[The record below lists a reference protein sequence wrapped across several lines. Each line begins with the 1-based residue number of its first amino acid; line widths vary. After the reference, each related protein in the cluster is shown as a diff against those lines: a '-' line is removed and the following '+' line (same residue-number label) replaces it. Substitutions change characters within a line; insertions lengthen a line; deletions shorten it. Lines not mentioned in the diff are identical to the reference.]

1 MIRWQP
7 LVPILYTI
15 SWIRP
20 WRVNQSTPLAYR
32 TMTLLWRFHR
42 PMEIDDAIVQIAREL
57 AKIPAALKTWR
68 GPITELLND
77 SRVFNSTSDAAI
89 KWKPIIKIL
98 FDTDKTAF
106 PELLG
111 KVATAPSANIFTNR
125 EYEML
130 QRSLNLRRLSYVVF
144 TGDKNHFLTQLPT
157 IQEKLVDI
165 LRNVT
170 APIVQSEVYLCIRVL
185 LCRLSPHNLTSFWP
199 VVLTELVSLS
209 SYQSD
214 ISWHAS

>member
-1 MIRWQP
+1 
-7 LVPILYTI
+7 
-15 SWIRP
+15 
-20 WRVNQSTPLAYR
+20 
-32 TMTLLWRFHR
+32 
-42 PMEIDDAIVQIAREL
+42 MEIDDAIIQIIREL
-57 AKIPAALKTWR
+57 AKTPAALKTWR

-130 QRSLNLRRLSYVVF
+130 QRSLNLRRLSYVMF

-165 LRNVT
+165 LKNVT

-209 SYQSD
+209 AYQSD
-214 ISWHAS
+214 IS

>member
-1 MIRWQP
+1 
-7 LVPILYTI
+7 
-15 SWIRP
+15 
-20 WRVNQSTPLAYR
+20 
-32 TMTLLWRFHR
+32 
-42 PMEIDDAIVQIAREL
+42 MEIDDAIVQIAREL

-68 GPITELLND
+68 GPVTELLND
-77 SRVFNSTSDAAI
+77 SRVFNSASDAAI

-130 QRSLNLRRLSYVVF
+130 QRSLNLRRLSYVMF

-165 LRNVT
+165 LKNVT

-199 VVLTELVSLS
+199 VVLTELVSLPAYTSWTYLDMLHHSTVCS
-209 SYQSD
+209 SK
-214 ISWHAS
+214 SWYRCRRMDRRICS